1 MTSWPD
7 LWVQSRKGCWRGAS
21 GTSSSWS
28 KQQKPVPASTWA
40 QSQYLRGI
48 LSWILGSIWILFNS
62 TQMLYQSWYRGQSTI
77 YMSIQRQSALAW
89 HPAKSTCSIDIPS
102 LERWVN
108 SYHFN
113 KLVGFWRKGQ
123 YPWITILYFGEISDW
138 TQTIYI
144 LVGKIVV
151 RRKLLHKYSEETLL
165 PTDNTKEES
174 CEDGWSG
181 RIHPDTGDCDGPTC
195 PIYSLLRQ
203 LLGSLHVAP
212 GHHLSTLATNTY
224 SPLTSLCSKSSNR
237 WILKIF
243 KLGRLSLW
251 YNWNRWWLSADLHIE
266 PLVHISILY
275 CLCVYLIDIVYLL
288 FHTWDWAPWAVR
300 SEWAVQARVSQLAA
314 CPH

>member
-1 MTSWPD
+1 M
-7 LWVQSRKGCWRGAS
+7 
-21 GTSSSWS
+21 
-28 KQQKPVPASTWA
+28 
-40 QSQYLRGI
+40 
-48 LSWILGSIWILFNS
+48 
-62 TQMLYQSWYRGQSTI
+62 
-77 YMSIQRQSALAW
+77 
-89 HPAKSTCSIDIPS
+89 
-102 LERWVN
+102 
-108 SYHFN
+108 
-113 KLVGFWRKGQ
+113 
-123 YPWITILYFGEISDW
+123 
-138 TQTIYI
+138 
-144 LVGKIVV
+144 

-203 LLGSLHVAP
+203 LLGSLHVGP

-288 FHTWDWAPWAVR
+288 FHTWEW
-300 SEWAVQARVSQLAA
+300 SEWAVQAVQSEWVVQAVKAVRAVQAEWAVKAEWAVQVVWAVQVLSSTSSIGRMRSTRSTSRIRSTSNMSSIRSTSRISSLNSLYSDLRVDLFLFQIECNKTSVNL
-314 CPH
+314 